1 MAFPIYLLVSRAI
14 VQDGRTHPEKLSSPV
29 RKWLTYMALVI
40 AAGVFIGDLIAAL
53 TYLLRGELTSR
64 FLAKAFVV
72 LVLSGG
78 VFWYYFGGL
87 RKSEEAEV
95 RGKWSLDA
103 RMAALSVVAV
113 AVMVILGFWLERQ
126 KLSELYEPIGSVS
139 RTCTC

>member
-1 MAFPIYLLVSRAI
+1 M
-14 VQDGRTHPEKLSSPV
+14 
-29 RKWLTYMALVI
+29 
-40 AAGVFIGDLIAAL
+40 
-53 TYLLRGELTSR
+53 
-64 FLAKAFVV
+64 
-72 LVLSGG
+72 LSGG